1 MNRLLG
7 AVAMLS
13 LAALCVAPRA
23 DAQSTTYKGI
33 ITDEK
38 LNCEQTPMKTAE
50 GIKDHTACVL
60 YWQHS
65 ASPNEKLVLY
75 DAATKTT
82 YMLDDQTAV
91 QPYVAEKVIVTGTL
105 NGKEIKVSKIAVDEA
120 AYKTAAATT
129 K

>member
-1 MNRLLG
+1 MNRVLIG
-7 AVAMLS
+7 VATLS
-13 LAALCVAPRA
+13 LAALCMAPRA
-23 DAQSTTYKGI
+23 AAQSATYKGI

-38 LNCEQTPMKTAE
+38 LNCEQTPMKAAE

-60 YWQHS
+60 YWAHS

-82 YMLDDQTAV
+82 YTLDDQAAV
-91 QPYVAEKVIVTGTL
+91 EPCVAEKVIVSGTL
-105 NGKEIKVSKIAVDEA
+105 NGKAIKVSKIMVDES
-120 AYKTAAATT
+120 AYKSAAPT